1 MTTTTLAVLVPLLP
15 FLGAVAGLLL
25 GRTRPRLRT
34 PPRRPAARSPP
45 SALAVV
51 VAVRQ
56 GGDQAVDAATELT
69 PTGSVPI
76 ELALHIDGF
85 AALVA
90 VLVGLVATCVQI
102 YSTGYLRDD
111 PRYPSYAALVSLFTS
126 AMLLV
131 VYSGDLMVLLVGWE
145 IMGIC
150 SYFLVGH
157 YWETPEAR
165 AASLKAFLVT
175 KLGDVPFLIGLFA
188 LAADAGSFRITSILG
203 TVASGGLDHPTL
215 IALLLLAGVAGKSAQ
230 FPLHTWLPDAMAGPT
245 PVSALI
251 HAATMVAAGVYFVA
265 RLLPVFAASAAAL
278 VVLAVMA
285 AVTMVG
291 SALAALAQ
299 DDIKRVL
306 AYSTI
311 GQLGYMTGA
320 LAVGDRGAAVFHLL
334 SHGAFKALLFLGGG
348 RDHPRRRHQLAG
360 RHVPDERPAR
370 PRPRRLLDD
379 DRGAPRA
386 RRDPALQRLL
396 LQGGRPRRR
405 RARRHRPRRGHPRR
419 RRLDR
424 PRRRPGHRPAHRRL
438 RDPPVAARLPR
449 PGSRG
454 PRPRQAAHR
463 HERRA
468 VGARRPLARLRPR
481 HRPRCPTGSTDA
493 TSTPTLT
500 TSVLGTGVAL
510 VGGLVT
516 YGAWRHTTAM
526 AARVPL
532 GAVAAHPD
540 GDAGLVEAEAIASH
554 APAYGDMASA
564 PDPADPGR
572 LLLGPLHRH
581 AAVGFHLDAVYAA
594 LFVRPV
600 QAAAT
605 LVRFLDREVVDTYV
619 RGAGAAPRWLGAA
632 VRRAQTGNVQTYLE
646 RAARRLR
653 RPGGRRRPRRHR
665 GSVSRRDRYQR
676 VRDAVPSRVHRRRPA
691 PRRRRRSAAGP
702 ARADGEAPEQAVLRH
717 GVTVTGAV
725 LIAAI
730 VLALGFDHDHPSR
743 MQATTDISWIP
754 ALDVRIHLGIDGI
767 SLPLLVLTALLTFL
781 CALYRYFKMPT
792 GPSPKAFVA
801 LAPRPRVRHPRHLR
815 RPRPAAVLP
824 RLRDGAHPDV
834 LPHRPLGR

>member
-15 FLGAVAGLLL
+15 FLGAAAGLLL
-25 GRTRPRLRT
+25 GRRIPGLVRP
-34 PPRRPAARSPP
+34 
-45 SALAVV
+45 LAVLPTLTALLLAV
-51 VAVRQ
+51 LVAVRQ
-56 GGDQAVDAATELT
+56 GGGTGGGKASVDAATELT

-90 VLVGLVATCVQI
+90 VLVGVVASCVQI
-102 YSTGYLRDD
+102 YSTGYLRED

-188 LAADAGSFRITSILG
+188 LAADTGSFRITTILA
-203 TVASGGLDHPTL
+203 TVADGGLNHPTV

-285 AVTMVG
+285 AVTMAG

-334 SHGAFKALLFLGGG
+334 SHGAFKALLFLAAGVIIHAAGTNS
-348 RDHPRRRHQLAG
+348 LAAMSRMSG
-360 RHVPDERPAR
+360 
-370 PRPRRLLDD
+370 
-379 DRGAPRA
+379 
-386 RRDPALQRLL
+386 
-396 LQGGRPRRR
+396 
-405 RARRHRPRRGHPRR
+405 
-419 RRLDR
+419 
-424 PRRRPGHRPAHRRL
+424 L
-438 RDPPVAARLPR
+438 RDRIPDAYWTMTVALLALAAIPPFSGFFSKEAVLGAAEHTATGHAESVPTAAGWIVLVAGLLTALLTAAYATRLWLLTFHGQGAQAPDH
-449 PGSRG
+449 G
-454 PRPRQAAHR
+454 RQPIAMTSVLWVLAVPSLAFGL
-463 HERRA
+463 A
-468 VGARRPLARLRPR
+468 VGVLPDWFDGHSL
-481 HRPRCPTGSTDA
+481 
-493 TSTPTLT
+493 TPTLT
-500 TSVLGTGVAL
+500 TSVLGTGLAL

-516 YGAWRHTTAM
+516 YGAWRHTTAL
-526 AARVPL
+526 AARVPM
-532 GAVAAHPD
+532 GAVAADPD
-540 GDAGLVEAEAIASH
+540 GDGGQVEAEAIATH
-554 APAYGDMASA
+554 APAYGDVASA

-581 AAVGFHLDAVYAA
+581 AAVGFHLDAVYTA

-600 QAAAT
+600 RAAAS
-605 LVRFLDREVVDTYV
+605 LVRFLDREVVETYV
-619 RGAGAAPRWLGAA
+619 RGAGTAPRWLGAA
-632 VRRAQTGNVQTYLE
+632 VRRAQTGNVQTYL
-646 RAARRLR
+646 
-653 RPGGRRRPRRHR
+653 
-665 GSVSRRDRYQR
+665 
-676 VRDAVPSRVHRRRPA
+676 
-691 PRRRRRSAAGP
+691 SALLAG
-702 ARADGEAPEQAVLRH
+702 
-717 GVTVTGAV
+717 TV
-725 LIAAI
+725 
-730 VLALGFDHDHPSR
+730 VLA
-743 MQATTDISWIP
+743 
-754 ALDVRIHLGIDGI
+754 V
-767 SLPLLVLTALLTFL
+767 
-781 CALYRYFKMPT
+781 
-792 GPSPKAFVA
+792 
-801 LAPRPRVRHPRHLR
+801 
-815 RPRPAAVLP
+815 AAVLVATA
-824 RLRDGAHPDV
+824 GA
-834 LPHRPLGR
+834 

>member
-15 FLGAVAGLLL
+15 FLGAAVGLLL
-25 GRTRPRLRT
+25 GRTVPGFVRPLAVL
-34 PPRRPAARSPP
+34 PSVAAL
-45 SALAVV
+45 ALAVL

-90 VLVGLVATCVQI
+90 VLVLLVASCVQI

-165 AASLKAFLVT
+165 AASIKAFLVT

-188 LAADAGSFRITSILG
+188 LAADAGSFRITKVLG

-251 HAATMVAAGVYFVA
+251 HAATMVAAGVYFIA
-265 RLLPVFAASAAAL
+265 RLLPVFAASSAAL
-278 VVLAVMA
+278 VILAVMA
-285 AVTMVG
+285 AVTMAG

-334 SHGAFKALLFLGGG
+334 AHGAFKALLFLAAGVIIHAAGTNS
-348 RDHPRRRHQLAG
+348 LAAMS
-360 RHVPDERPAR
+360 RMKDLRARVPDAYWTMTVALLALAAIPPFSGFFSKEAVLGVAEHVATGHAENVPGAAGWIVLVAGLATAMLTAAYAT
-370 PRPRRLLDD
+370 RLW
-379 DRGAPRA
+379 
-386 RRDPALQRLL
+386 LL
-396 LQGGRPRRR
+396 
-405 RARRHRPRRGHPRR
+405 AFRGHGTEVPDHGRQPIAMNAV
-419 RRLDR
+419 LWVLAVPSLALGLTTGLLPDWFD
-424 PRRRPGHRPAHRRL
+424 GHDL
-438 RDPPVAARLPR
+438 
-449 PGSRG
+449 
-454 PRPRQAAHR
+454 
-463 HERRA
+463 
-468 VGARRPLARLRPR
+468 
-481 HRPRCPTGSTDA
+481 
-493 TSTPTLT
+493 TPTLA
-500 TSVLGTGVAL
+500 TSILGTGVAL

-516 YGAWRHTTAM
+516 YGAWRHTTAW
-526 AARVPL
+526 ASRVPL
-532 GAVAAHPD
+532 GAVAAHPE

-554 APAYGDMASA
+554 APAYGNVASA

-581 AAVGFHLDAVYAA
+581 AAVGFHLDAVYSA

-600 QAAAT
+600 QAGAT
-605 LVRFLDREVVDTYV
+605 LVGFLDREVVDTYV
-619 RGAGAAPRWLGAA
+619 RGAGALPRLLGAA
-632 VRRAQTGNVQTYLE
+632 VRRAQTGNVQTYVSALLAGTVVLAV
-646 RAARRLR
+646 AALL
-653 RPGGRRRPRRHR
+653 
-665 GSVSRRDRYQR
+665 V
-676 VRDAVPSRVHRRRPA
+676 A
-691 PRRRRRSAAGP
+691 
-702 ARADGEAPEQAVLRH
+702 
-717 GVTVTGAV
+717 TGA
-725 LIAAI
+725 
-730 VLALGFDHDHPSR
+730 
-743 MQATTDISWIP
+743 
-754 ALDVRIHLGIDGI
+754 
-767 SLPLLVLTALLTFL
+767 
-781 CALYRYFKMPT
+781 
-792 GPSPKAFVA
+792 
-801 LAPRPRVRHPRHLR
+801 
-815 RPRPAAVLP
+815 
-824 RLRDGAHPDV
+824 
-834 LPHRPLGR
+834 

>member
-15 FLGAVAGLLL
+15 FLGAAAGLLL
-25 GRTRPRLRT
+25 GRGAPGFVRP
-34 PPRRPAARSPP
+34 
-45 SALAVV
+45 LAVLPTLAALV
-51 VAVRQ
+51 LAVLVASRQ
-56 GGDQAVDAATELT
+56 GGGRPVDAATELT

-90 VLVGLVATCVQI
+90 VLVGCVATCVQI

-126 AMLLV
+126 AMFLV

-175 KLGDVPFLIGLFA
+175 KLGDVPFLIGLLA
-188 LAADAGSFRITSILG
+188 LATEAGSFRITTILG
-203 TVASGGLDHPTL
+203 AVANGSLDHPTL

-265 RLLPVFAASAAAL
+265 RLLPLFEASRAAM

-320 LAVGDRGAAVFHLL
+320 LAAGDRGAAVFHLL
-334 SHGAFKALLFLGGG
+334 THGAFKALLFLAAGVIIHAAGTNSLAAMSRMRGLRDRVPDAYWTMSVALLALAAVPPFSGFFSKESVLGVAEHVATGHTEHAPGAAGWTVLLAGLITALLTAAYATRLWLLAFRGQGAEAPDHGRQPVVMNAVLWVLAVPSLALGGLAFRLLPDWFDG
-348 RDHPRRRHQLAG
+348 RDL
-360 RHVPDERPAR
+360 
-370 PRPRRLLDD
+370 
-379 DRGAPRA
+379 
-386 RRDPALQRLL
+386 
-396 LQGGRPRRR
+396 
-405 RARRHRPRRGHPRR
+405 
-419 RRLDR
+419 
-424 PRRRPGHRPAHRRL
+424 
-438 RDPPVAARLPR
+438 
-449 PGSRG
+449 
-454 PRPRQAAHR
+454 
-463 HERRA
+463 
-468 VGARRPLARLRPR
+468 
-481 HRPRCPTGSTDA
+481 
-493 TSTPTLT
+493 TPTLT

-510 VGGLVT
+510 TGGIVT
-516 YGAWRHTTAM
+516 YAAWRHTTAL
-526 AARVPL
+526 AARTPL
-532 GAVAAHPD
+532 GAVAAHPE
-540 GDAGLVEAEAIASH
+540 GDAALVEAEAIATH
-554 APAYGDMASA
+554 RPAYGNVASA

-600 QAAAT
+600 QAGAS

-619 RGAGAAPRWLGAA
+619 RGAAALPRWLGAA
-632 VRRAQTGNVQTYLE
+632 VRRAQTGNVQTY
-646 RAARRLR
+646 
-653 RPGGRRRPRRHR
+653 
-665 GSVSRRDRYQR
+665 VS
-676 VRDAVPSRVHRRRPA
+676 ALL
-691 PRRRRRSAAGP
+691 AG
-702 ARADGEAPEQAVLRH
+702 
-717 GVTVTGAV
+717 TV
-725 LIAAI
+725 
-730 VLALGFDHDHPSR
+730 VLA
-743 MQATTDISWIP
+743 
-754 ALDVRIHLGIDGI
+754 V
-767 SLPLLVLTALLTFL
+767 
-781 CALYRYFKMPT
+781 
-792 GPSPKAFVA
+792 
-801 LAPRPRVRHPRHLR
+801 
-815 RPRPAAVLP
+815 AAVLVAT
-824 RLRDGAHPDV
+824 GA
-834 LPHRPLGR
+834 